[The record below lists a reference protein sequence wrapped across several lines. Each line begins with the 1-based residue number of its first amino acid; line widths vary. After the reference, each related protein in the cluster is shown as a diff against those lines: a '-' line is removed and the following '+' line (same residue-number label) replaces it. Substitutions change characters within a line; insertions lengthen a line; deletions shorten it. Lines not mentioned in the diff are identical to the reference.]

1 MDKKRSL
8 NQRISYLLSLGI
20 SAKLLNDTTIQIFNP
35 FLPMIAAGAGLS
47 VVALG
52 GIVALR
58 SMMGFTSP
66 LMGVLADRIGYK
78 RVMQVNLAITGLA
91 MIAAGLSRSIFV
103 FALTVIVSGIGSSG
117 YTPILHAYLSTKL
130 PYKKRA
136 LGIGIVEYSWALA
149 GIAGLFTAGYLI
161 KEFSWRAPFL
171 FFGILLVAAAVF
183 YQTLPVSRIKERA
196 AENRESESISLK
208 TIQRKLADFFNFGV
222 HAPSVWGTIAVQ
234 GFNFFAIMQIMII
247 HGGWL
252 IGEYGADSLVMG
264 RIALLFGA
272 GDLTAAVLVSLFADR
287 IGKRRSVMI
296 GVAGMSA
303 GFVLMPFLNINLN
316 YAVAGILLPRFFFEF
331 ATISNLALL
340 TEQFPSER
348 GKIMS
353 IGTAVGLA
361 GITAAAALGPVDY
374 IRWGVPGLAVISFI
388 PGLVSFSLLLF
399 VVHEKAAFRS
409 LEGKEE
415 L

>member
-1 MDKKRSL
+1 MGEKRPL
-8 NQRISYLLSLGI
+8 NQRIVYLLVLGI

-35 FLPMIAAGAGLS
+35 FLTMIAEGVGLS

-58 SMMGFTSP
+58 SLMGFTSP
-66 LMGVLADRIGYK
+66 LMGALADRIGYK
-78 RVMQVNLAITGLA
+78 RVMQGNLAITGLS
-91 MIAAGLSRSIFV
+91 MIAAGLSRSTLV
-103 FALTVIVSGIGSSG
+103 FALSVIVSGIGSSG
-117 YTPILHAYLSTKL
+117 YTPTLHAYLSTKL
-130 PYKKRA
+130 SYKKRA

-161 KEFSWRAPFL
+161 KAFTWRAPFL
-171 FFGILLVAAAVF
+171 FFGILLVMAAVF
-183 YQTLPVSRIKERA
+183 YQTLPASKIKERVG
-196 AENRESESISLK
+196 ESTERGSLSLK
-208 TIQRKLADFFNFGV
+208 SMQRKIYNFFTFGV
-222 HAPSVWGTIAVQ
+222 HSGSAWGTIVVQ
-234 GFNFFAIMQIMII
+234 GLNFFAIMQIMII

-252 IGEYGADSLVMG
+252 TGEYGADSLVMG

-303 GFVLMPFLNINLN
+303 GFLLMPFFNISLN
-316 YAVAGILLPRFFFEF
+316 YAAAGILLPRFFFEF

-340 TEQFPSER
+340 TEQFPSQR

-361 GITAAAALGPVDY
+361 GITAATALGPVDY
-374 IRWGVPGLAVISFI
+374 IKWGVPGLAVISFI
-388 PGLVSFSLLLF
+388 PGLISFFLLFF
-399 VVHEKAAFRS
+399 VVHEKAASDF

-415 L
+415 